1 MNKLTNKSKKQ
12 TQKHVHINWGRD
24 GLKQKNYKQSYNGST
39 INEKDKFD
47 SLNQNFKILCDKRHA
62 KTVKRKINQEKI
74 LAEYII
80 DKELIF
86 KTYNFHKY
94 IRKRQQDRKNS

>member
-1 MNKLTNKSKKQ
+1 MNKLTNKSQKQ

-24 GLKQKNYKQSYNGST
+24 GLKQKNYKQSYTGST

-62 KTVKRKINQEKI
+62 KTVKKKKPGENISRIYNRQRINI
-74 LAEYII
+74 
-80 DKELIF
+80 
-86 KTYNFHKY
+86 
-94 IRKRQQDRKNS
+94 